1 MSEVVV
7 EDVTFVG
14 NVWSQEKFQKF
25 QKYIKEN
32 ECLTFFN
39 EFANNDIDYINEL
52 NLLVDRNKIKIE
64 IDGLEVD
71 GKQCEEEDNVQDG
84 VIEDYSIDVTII
96 CNNENAI
103 VDLNSYPELLYFL
116 KHKDKHDAVAR
127 QEAYKKAIETDETG
141 LIAREFGE
149 EFKAEYR
156 YFVSP
161 GSQ

>member
-1 MSEVVV
+1 MV
-7 EDVTFVG
+7 
-14 NVWSQEKFQKF
+14 
-25 QKYIKEN
+25 
-32 ECLTFFN
+32 
-39 EFANNDIDYINEL
+39 
-52 NLLVDRNKIKIE
+52 
-64 IDGLEVD
+64 
-71 GKQCEEEDNVQDG
+71 QCEEEDNVQDG
-84 VIEDYSIDVTII
+84 VIEDYLIDVTII

-149 EFKAEYR
+149 EFNDAVVRQETYKKAIETDETGLVAREFGEEFKAEYI